1 MTESRAPAPL
11 DGEEAR
17 DYWVGR
23 APVWV
28 RLAPEIERMTGRFNE
43 PLVEAAEVA
52 AGMRVLDLASGAGE
66 PAMTLARAVGPSGAV
81 VATDLVAEMVTA
93 ARRRAA
99 EAGLAHLTFETADMQ
114 DLPFA
119 DASFDRVVCR
129 FGIMFA
135 PEPERALRE
144 ALRVLKPG
152 GRGAWMVWGP
162 LADTTVFAVL
172 QREARAF
179 LDLPRDVALPQFRFG
194 EAGLL
199 ARSMEA
205 AGFESAVERDL
216 TFDGSPPAGSAF
228 WNANLEMS
236 FSEEVAGL
244 SPARRAALD
253 ARLEKAF
260 AAHLSGDR
268 YAIRA
273 HVRIGTGVRAA
284 PDSDAGR

>member
-1 MTESRAPAPL
+1 MSAKPGPAPL
-11 DGEEAR
+11 DGDETR

-28 RLAPEIERMTGRFNE
+28 RLAPEIERMTGRFNG
-43 PLVEAAEVA
+43 PLVEAAEVG

-99 EAGLAHLTFETADMQ
+99 AAGLSHLRFETADMQ
-114 DLPFA
+114 DLPFG

-135 PEPERALRE
+135 PEPGRALRE

-152 GRGAWMVWGP
+152 GRSAWMVWGP

-172 QREARAF
+172 QREVRAF

-199 ARSMEA
+199 ARSLKA
-205 AGFESAVERDL
+205 AGFASVTERDL
-216 TFDGSPPAGSAF
+216 YFDGSPPVGSAF

-236 FSEEVAGL
+236 FAEETASL
-244 SPARRAALD
+244 SPERRAALD
-253 ARLEKAF
+253 AHLEKAF

-273 HVRIGTGVRAA
+273 HVRIGAGVRAA
-284 PDSDAGR
+284 PGEV

>member
-135 PEPERALRE
+135 PDPERALRE

-205 AGFESAVERDL
+205 AGFASTLERDL

-236 FSEEVAGL
+236 FSEELAGL

-273 HVRIGTGVRAA
+273 HVRIGTGVR
-284 PDSDAGR
+284 G